1 MTLATLRH
9 VGIVVSDL
17 TACQQ
22 FWENVFDF
30 TVYAVADE
38 SSEFIGKLL
47 HQPAPIKCKTV
58 KLIGQS
64 NVLIELLHFPE
75 NKTTE
80 SWNGSCFSTG
90 ITHIAFTVENL
101 DSYITR
107 LELYGFLQNDCAV
120 PSSSGDF
127 LVFYAKGPEGLILE
141 LVQPLK

>member
-107 LELYGFLQNDCAV
+107 LELNGFLQNDF
-120 PSSSGDF
+120 SFHFFGGYF
-127 LVFYAKGPEGLILE
+127 FFFF
-141 LVQPLK
+141 

>member
-47 HQPAPIKCKTV
+47 HQPAPIKCKTI
-58 KLIGQS
+58 KLIGPS
-64 NVLIELLHFPE
+64 NVLIEFFTFLRIRLLNPG
-75 NKTTE
+75 TE
-80 SWNGSCFSTG
+80 
-90 ITHIAFTVENL
+90 AALV
-101 DSYITR
+101 R
-107 LELYGFLQNDCAV
+107 EL
-120 PSSSGDF
+120 
-127 LVFYAKGPEGLILE
+127 LILPSLLKILIPIL
-141 LVQPLK
+141 LVSN